1 MNSSMNDAA
10 TSAGIIG
17 IVIGV
22 VFIGFL
28 IALIPLIFYIL
39 SLQKTLKKCAPE
51 NRAMEPGM
59 IWLMLVP
66 LVNMVW
72 HFFVV
77 NNMAKS
83 LGAEFQKRGM
93 TEEPEP
99 GKKLGTIMCV
109 LMCCSLI
116 PILGSLCSLGFLV
129 CWIMYWLKMVEFSK
143 KLGA

>member
-51 NRAMEPGM
+51 NRAMVLGR
-59 IWLMLVP
+59 IWLMLTP

-72 HFFVV
+72 HF
-77 NNMAKS
+77 
-83 LGAEFQKRGM
+83 L
-93 TEEPEP
+93 
-99 GKKLGTIMCV
+99 
-109 LMCCSLI
+109 SLI
-116 PILGSLCSLGFLV
+116 TWGNYSVQNFKS
-129 CWIMYWLKMVEFSK
+129 
-143 KLGA
+143 AA